1 MRAVVLAV
9 LVALFT
15 PGVVL
20 FTPSVAFAD
29 TLTVG
34 QYQQRLGQAHD
45 ALVAARGGPLSTRAA
60 RVADAQALLRRT
72 DALALPSGGTLAVD
86 DTRLLANVTDSDAS
100 LDAAIARLNARAAIV
115 AGIGAPA
122 IDPAVA
128 DARLRDITR
137 QSGGAGNADLF
148 DLLGRILLR
157 FISGL
162 QGPGVD
168 LQQLVPALG
177 LLGIA
182 VILFVVATLG
192 RALPERVR
200 GEVLARGAAAEA
212 GADPLVHLRAA
223 EVALAGG
230 RTRDALHAFYLYVI
244 AALAARDVIRY
255 DPALTDRELLAR
267 ATAIPHAEALRD
279 LVGIY
284 ERSWFGLREPSPDE
298 ARRAR
303 ELALRVAP

>member
-1 MRAVVLAV
+1 M
-9 LVALFT
+9 
-15 PGVVL
+15 
-20 FTPSVAFAD
+20 PSVALAD
-29 TLTVG
+29 TVPLA
-34 QYQQRLGQAHD
+34 QYRQRLEQGHD
-45 ALVAARGGPLSTRAA
+45 MLVQARGAPTSSRGAMI
-60 RVADAQALLRRT
+60 VDAQGLLRRT
-72 DALALPSGGTLAVD
+72 TAVTLPSGETLAID
-86 DTRLLANVTDSDAS
+86 DAALGATIEGSDAS
-100 LDAAIARLNARAAIV
+100 LDAAIARVNARIAIV
-115 AGIGAPA
+115 ARVGAPA

-128 DARLRDITR
+128 DAHLREVT
-137 QSGGAGNADLF
+137 QQGGGAGNADLI

-162 QGPGVD
+162 QGPGIDV
-168 LQQLVPALG
+168 QQLIPALG

-182 VILFVVATLG
+182 VILFVIATLG

-200 GEVLARGAAAEA
+200 GEVLARGVAGEA
-212 GADPLVHLRAA
+212 SADPLAHLRSA
-223 EVALAGG
+223 ETALAAG

-303 ELALRVAP
+303 DLALRVAP